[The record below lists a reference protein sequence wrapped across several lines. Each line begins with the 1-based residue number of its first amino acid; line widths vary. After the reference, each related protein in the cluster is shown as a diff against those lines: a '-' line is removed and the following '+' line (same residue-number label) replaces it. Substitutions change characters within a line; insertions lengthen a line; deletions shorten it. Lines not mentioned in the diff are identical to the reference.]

1 MTAEERLNEIKQEE
15 AETITSD
22 RFVSLTNPKNVV
34 MMETLIAW
42 TCTPIVFHKEET
54 VSDDAKLS
62 DLWNLCE
69 IDIKELSD
77 TAGLNVNETM
87 IKMKQLKNLGL
98 IYPDGTAHTTAKNII
113 RAYVKGRVEKL

>member
-1 MTAEERLNEIKQEE
+1 MTAEERLNEIKEEE

-42 TCTPIVFHKEET
+42 TCTPIIFHKDEN
-54 VSDDAKLS
+54 VSDNAKLA

-69 IDIKELSD
+69 VDIKELSD
-77 TAGLNVNETM
+77 TAGLTVNETM

-98 IYPDGTAHTTAKNII
+98 IYPDGTAHATAKNII

>member
-1 MTAEERLNEIKQEE
+1 MKAIDRLNEIKEE
-15 AETITSD
+15 ELHSITSD

-42 TCTPIVFHKEET
+42 TCTPIQFNKDAEVEENA
-54 VSDDAKLS
+54 SLQE
-62 DLWNLCE
+62 LWNLCD

-77 TAGLNVNETM
+77 TAGLTVNDTM

-98 IYPDGTAHTTAKNII
+98 IYPDGTAHFTATNII

>member
-1 MTAEERLNEIKQEE
+1 MKAIDRLNEIKEE
-15 AETITSD
+15 ESQSITSD

-42 TCTPIVFHKEET
+42 TCTPIQFNKDAEVEENA
-54 VSDDAKLS
+54 SLQE
-62 DLWNLCE
+62 LWNLCD

-77 TAGLNVNETM
+77 TAGLTVNDTM

-98 IYPDGTAHTTAKNII
+98 IYPDGTANSTATNII